1 MADIIMVIAQS
12 MFRDEE
18 LFVTKAELHK
28 LGHSVQVASRK
39 LEICRGNRGG
49 TAMPDMT
56 VMDIRV
62 EDFDAIVFV
71 GGGGASE
78 YFDDSYVHSL
88 AVNFQNAGKIVSAI
102 CIAPVILANAGIL
115 KGKRATVFPS
125 GAGDLI
131 KNGASYTGDAV
142 TQDGRIV
149 TGNGPASSALFARQV
164 SKALKR

>member
-1 MADIIMVIAQS
+1 MANLVMVIAQS

-18 LFVTKAELHK
+18 LFVTKAELER
-28 LGHSVQVASRK
+28 LGHTVLVAGRK
-39 LEICRGNRGG
+39 LEVCHGNRGG
-49 TAMPDMT
+49 SAMPDMT
-56 VMDIRV
+56 VYDIKP
-62 EDFDAIVFV
+62 EEFDAIVFV

-78 YFDDSYVHSL
+78 YFDDSYIHGL
-88 AVNFQNAGKIVSAI
+88 AAAFLNAGKIVSAI

-142 TQDGRIV
+142 TQDGKIV
-149 TGNGPASSALFARQV
+149 TGNGPQSSALFARQV
-164 SKALKR
+164 SKALKE